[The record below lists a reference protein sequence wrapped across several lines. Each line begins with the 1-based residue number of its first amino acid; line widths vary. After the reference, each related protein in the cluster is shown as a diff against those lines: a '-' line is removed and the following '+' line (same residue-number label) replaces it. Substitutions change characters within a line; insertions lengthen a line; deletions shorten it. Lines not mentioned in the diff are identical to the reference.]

1 MNQDEEDP
9 EQDGDDDVPDID
21 EMQAMP
27 TSDDVAGTS
36 GGGGNGM
43 EIGKTPGGVDNMV
56 TASDG
61 LTPPEVPGATPG
73 GTPAL
78 PEQTLFDDAPMKIQ
92 KIGV

>member
-1 MNQDEEDP
+1 
-9 EQDGDDDVPDID
+9 
-21 EMQAMP
+21 
-27 TSDDVAGTS
+27 
-36 GGGGNGM
+36 
-43 EIGKTPGGVDNMV
+43 VDNMV